1 MATQLAV
8 AITVESLGQAHAA
21 AARAAEQGADLV
33 EYRVDRFTDDLAA
46 IAQLVEGSPL
56 PCVFTCRPKWEGG
69 AFEGADAA
77 RLPVF
82 EAALNSTRPP
92 TYVDIELKSSLRDQF
107 DLAGPG
113 LILSSHDFAGRPR
126 DLYQRIEAMAADN
139 RCRIVKVAWRARS
152 LRDNL
157 EAFEII
163 AQRTKPT
170 IALCMDELGLPS
182 RVLAKKF
189 GALLTFAALDNQTG
203 TAPGQPTVAD
213 LKNLYRWDA
222 INSQTKVFGVIGY
235 PIAHSMS
242 PAIHNA
248 AFTETGYDGIYLPMP
263 IPPEYEHF
271 KATVASWLAMDELH
285 FSGTSVTIPHKQ
297 NLLRFVR
304 EAGGDIDPLA
314 ERIGAANTLTRRPD
328 GSLLATNTDCPAALD
343 AVCVSLGVTRDELKG
358 KRVAVIGA
366 GGTARAM
373 VAGFAACGS
382 TIVIHNRTI
391 EKAQTLAAEFNNDD
405 AKVVPAPLDKLCD
418 SCCQIFVNCTSVG
431 MHPNVDATPVPAA
444 PNWGPDTVV
453 FDTIYNPLETRLL
466 REAKAAGCRTI
477 SGIEMFTR
485 QAAMQFTQWTGLD
498 APIALF
504 HDVVLSHLR

>member
-8 AITVESLGQAHAA
+8 AITVESLTQAHAA

-46 IAQLVEGSPL
+46 IAKLVEDSPL
-56 PCVFTCRPKWEGG
+56 PCIFTCRPTWEGG
-69 AFEGADAA
+69 AFEGTDSD

-82 EAALNSTRPP
+82 EAAVNAARPP
-92 TYVDIELKSSLRDQF
+92 AYVDIELKSSLRDQF
-107 DLAGPG
+107 DVSGPG
-113 LILSSHDFAGRPR
+113 LILSSHDFVGRPG

-139 RCRIVKVAWRARS
+139 RCRVAKVAWRARS

-157 EAFEII
+157 EAFEIVH
-163 AQRTKPT
+163 QRTKPT

-182 RVLAKKF
+182 RVLARKF
-189 GALLTFAALDNQTG
+189 GALLTFAALDAQAG
-203 TAPGQPTVAD
+203 TAPGQPTAQD

-222 INSQTKVFGVIGY
+222 INSRTKVFGVIGY

-248 AFTETGYDGIYLPMP
+248 GFTETGFDGVYLPMP

-271 KATVASWLAMDELH
+271 KATVATWLAMDELH
-285 FSGTSVTIPHKQ
+285 FYGASVTIPHKQ

-314 ERIGAANTLTRRPD
+314 ERIGAANTLSRRPD
-328 GSLLATNTDCPAALD
+328 GSLLVTNTDCPAALN
-343 AVCVSLGVTRDELKG
+343 AVCVSLGITRDDLAA

-366 GGTARAM
+366 GGAARAII
-373 VAGFAACGS
+373 AGFAVNGS
-382 TIVIHNRTI
+382 TIVIYNRTF
-391 EKAQTLAAEFNNDD
+391 EKAQALAAEFADFD
-405 AKVVPAPLDKLCD
+405 AKVVPAKLDKLCD
-418 SCCQIFVNCTSVG
+418 SCYHIFINCTSVG
-431 MHPNVDATPVPAA
+431 MHPNVDATPVPNA

-466 REAKAAGCRTI
+466 RDAQAAGCKTI
-477 SGIEMFTR
+477 SGLEMFTR
-485 QAAMQFTQWTGLD
+485 QAALQFTQWTGLD
-498 APIALF
+498 APMQLF
-504 HDVVLSHLR
+504 HDVVEQHLR